1 MSQIDPQQLAEKIA
15 RIIETERPSNE
26 LASIAASLDAINS
39 RLDRLESASTN
50 TQAEFRSP
58 QSHHPSQEKFSIAEA
73 IADQI
78 FAGVSKEKTCTFEPS
93 KPCDHCSM
101 CSSRGF

>member
-1 MSQIDPQQLAEKIA
+1 MSNNESLAHKIA
-15 RIIETERPSNE
+15 QILDAERPSVD
-26 LASIAASLDAINS
+26 LSAIQASLDAINA
-39 RLDRLESASTN
+39 RLDNLESNQTSP
-50 TQAEFRSP
+50 QSVVRSP
-58 QSHHPSQEKFSIAEA
+58 QLAHPSLDKFAIAEA

-78 FAGVSKEKTCTFEPS
+78 FASKGNEKACTFEPS

>member
-1 MSQIDPQQLAEKIA
+1 M
-15 RIIETERPSNE
+15 TEMPTFENRS
-26 LASIAASLDAINS
+26 SIQASLDAINS
-39 RLDRLESASTN
+39 RLDRLESAS
-50 TQAEFRSP
+50 QSVIPSP
-58 QSHHPSQEKFSIAEA
+58 EINHPSLEKFSIAEA

-78 FAGVSKEKTCTFEPS
+78 FAGVSKEKACTFEPNG